1 MKWLEPWEPVRNFM
15 DEAYLLAW
23 ELELALETGPGH
35 PLYQTKAKLIAR
47 RFDCDD
53 ALYQLEDG
61 RVAMVH
67 LTWIHAQERD
77 PHWPETRI
85 YGSLQAWEQ
94 EGLAADHADWRLD
107 QS

>member
-1 MKWLEPWEPVRNFM
+1 M
-15 DEAYLLAW
+15 DEAYLFTW
-23 ELELALETGPGH
+23 EAELARETGPGH
-35 PLYQTKAKLIAR
+35 PLYQTSAKLIAR

-67 LTWIHAQERD
+67 LTWIQAQEPD
-77 PHWPETRI
+77 PHWPETCI

-94 EGLAADHADWRLD
+94 EGLATDHATGFLTKVDLPAF
-107 QS
+107 

>member
-1 MKWLEPWEPVRNFM
+1 M
-15 DEAYLLAW
+15 DATYLRAW
-23 ELELALETGPGH
+23 ESELACETGPGH
-35 PLYQTKAKLIAR
+35 PLYQIGATLIAR

-67 LTWIHAQERD
+67 LTWIRRQESD
-77 PHWPETRI
+77 PRWPNTLL
-85 YGSLQAWEQ
+85 YDSLQAWEKG
-94 EGLAADHADWRLD
+94 GLAADHAEWLLG